1 MNAPARPPLILT
13 DAQYEDMARR
23 GAFAKVGRVELR
35 GGVLTPMSPVHLSHS
50 NAVLALILALND
62 AIGRAGAKVRLNPE
76 ISVAFGGGFQ
86 PTADIV
92 VWDPAA
98 APPDLDGPIPGRAA
112 KLVIEVADA
121 SLGDD
126 LGEKLGDYA
135 AAGLP
140 EYWVVDIRGRLIL
153 RHERPSGREYKVR
166 APVHFGEPAAA
177 LTLALTVETAAL

>member
-1 MNAPARPPLILT
+1 
-13 DAQYEDMARR
+13 
-23 GAFAKVGRVELR
+23 
-35 GGVLTPMSPVHLSHS
+35 
-50 NAVLALILALND
+50 
-62 AIGRAGAKVRLNPE
+62 
-76 ISVAFGGGFQ
+76 
-86 PTADIV
+86 
-92 VWDPAA
+92 
-98 APPDLDGPIPGRAA
+98 
-112 KLVIEVADA
+112 VIEVADA